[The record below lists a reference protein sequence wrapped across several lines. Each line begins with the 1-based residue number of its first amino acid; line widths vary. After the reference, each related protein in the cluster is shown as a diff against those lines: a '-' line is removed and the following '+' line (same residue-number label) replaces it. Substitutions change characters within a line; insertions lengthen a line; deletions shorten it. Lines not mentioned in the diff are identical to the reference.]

1 MISEEKMIHIV
12 HLLVDG
18 LEKEGYVSYPDK
30 PMAMREARRAA
41 LLYQG
46 QMEAV
51 AETARQR
58 ILSQKNPPP
67 ENSRQWDTLYA
78 KYYEEELQKKG
89 G

>member
-12 HLLVDG
+12 HLLIDG
-18 LEKEGYVSYPDK
+18 LDKAGFVTYPDK

-41 LLYQG
+41 LLYQSA
-46 QMEAV
+46 MAAV
-51 AETARQR
+51 ADTARAR

-67 ENSRQWDTLYA
+67 ENSRQWDTLYS
-78 KYYEEELQKKG
+78 KYYEEELHKKG